1 MQDYLSRMNIS
12 VADATRR
19 FLSKPQ
25 RMLIGGDWVEA
36 SDGGTLDV
44 FDPATGQAFAKVP
57 AGGKADIDRAVAAAR
72 QAFDGGDWAVMRP
85 VDRER
90 LLMKLA
96 DLVEANAQELA
107 ELEALDNGKPV
118 TVARFADV
126 ALVVDSLRYMA
137 GWATKLGGETMQ
149 PSVPIVREREF
160 WGFTR
165 REPVG
170 VVGAIIRGTSRC

>member
-1 MQDYLSRMNIS
+1 
-12 VADATRR
+12 
-19 FLSKPQ
+19 
-25 RMLIGGDWVEA
+25 
-36 SDGGTLDV
+36 
-44 FDPATGQAFAKVP
+44 
-57 AGGKADIDRAVAAAR
+57 GGKADIDRAVAAAR
-72 QAFDGGDWAVMRP
+72 KAFEGGDWAAVRA

-137 GWATKLGGETMQ
+137 GWATKIGGETMDV
-149 PSVPIVREREF
+149 SVPIVRDREF

-170 VVGAIIRGTSRC
+170 VVGAIIPWNFPLLMAAWKMGPALATGCTMILKPAEETPLSALRL